1 MVTALKNR
9 PIYNVIETVSVKTV
23 GYTSSK
29 DNRFDRID
37 DLCYEALTMSELFR
51 LNSCQ

>member
-1 MVTALKNR
+1 MVTTLKNR
-9 PIYNVIETVSVKTV
+9 PIYNVIDIVSMKTV

-37 DLCYEALTMSELFR
+37 DLC
-51 LNSCQ
+51 